1 MRPTKVYLSFLLCS
15 LFSFSRG
22 TFFLSRLLSQAV
34 FDKFDRSHAGE
45 ITGRDLR
52 LFLGKEL
59 DDSDIREMLKEA
71 GVEHG
76 GR

>member
-1 MRPTKVYLSFLLCS
+1 MLL
-15 LFSFSRG
+15 
-22 TFFLSRLLSQAV
+22 QAA

-59 DDSDIREMLKEA
+59 DDDEIDKMLKEA
-71 GVEHG
+71 GLQHG

>member
-1 MRPTKVYLSFLLCS
+1 M
-15 LFSFSRG
+15 FSF
-22 TFFLSRLLSQAV
+22 FFQAA
-34 FDKFDRSHAGE
+34 FDRFDRSQAGE

-59 DDSDIREMLKEA
+59 DDNEIDKMLKEA
-71 GVEHG
+71 GLQHG

>member
-1 MRPTKVYLSFLLCS
+1 MLMLVGSSRSQMSSCGVFLC
-15 LFSFSRG
+15 FVCV
-22 TFFLSRLLSQAV
+22 SQAA
-34 FDKFDRSHAGE
+34 FDRFDRSHAGE

-59 DDSDIREMLKEA
+59 DDDDIDKMLKEA
-71 GVEHG
+71 GLQHG